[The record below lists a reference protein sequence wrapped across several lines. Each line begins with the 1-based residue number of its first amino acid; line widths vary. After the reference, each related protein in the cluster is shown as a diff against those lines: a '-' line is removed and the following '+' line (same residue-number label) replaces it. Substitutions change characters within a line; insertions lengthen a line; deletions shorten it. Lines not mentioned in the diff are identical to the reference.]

1 MEMYDVQRERLYA
14 PNDEDASEWILSD
27 PWTHE
32 RIAPRNVIRL
42 LVLCPFLQVLADK
55 DDVIGDPIDLGQSS
69 FEDAFAQVLLVRFQ
83 QLSFMVLD
91 AGIVRISMLC
101 VCRASE

>member
-1 MEMYDVQRERLYA
+1 METYGIQRERLYA
-14 PNDEDASEWILSD
+14 PNDEDASEWILSNS
-27 PWTHE
+27 WTHE

-42 LVLCPFLQVLADK
+42 LVLCPFLKVFTDK
-55 DDVIGDPIDLGQSS
+55 DDIIGDPINLGQSS

-91 AGIVRISMLC
+91 ADI
-101 VCRASE
+101 